1 MTDAPGPEV
10 TRWLLT
16 ASERGNPH
24 TTIDEPHPGEQAW
37 STGNSVR
44 PLVDGASYFAE
55 LFDTIE
61 ATRPGDLVLFAGWRV
76 DGDQQLTDDPSSTL
90 LEVLDRAEDRGV
102 QVRGL
107 IWRSHT
113 EQIDFSAEDNR
124 EVAEELA
131 DEDDEHAEVLL
142 DMRVRRGGSHHQK
155 FVVVRHGD
163 DPSRD
168 VAFVGG
174 IDVAHSRR
182 DDSGHRGDPQQQALA
197 DEYGPSPGWHD
208 VQCAITGPAVA
219 DVETVFRERWD
230 DPSPLTPA
238 WHSRLRD
245 RLSKVQHEPT
255 PLPERLPAPPP
266 VEGGTHV
273 VQVLRTYPHRHLRR
287 AYPFAPRGERSIA
300 RAHLKAIEQ
309 ARHLIYLEEQY
320 LWSSTVS
327 LALAEALSANPEL
340 HLITV
345 LPHRPDL
352 SGMAELLQ
360 LEGRFEAIKQLT
372 EAAPDRFAAY
382 GIENHA
388 GWPVYVHAKVV
399 VIDDWYAT
407 IGSDN
412 VNRRSW
418 SHDSELAALV
428 VDDAGTDHSPFA
440 RSLRLRLA
448 AEHLDRPLT
457 GPEHDAAMADCV
469 PAAGMF
475 AAYAE
480 AGERLRAWHE
490 GGMLGTRPSGRLRP
504 VREPDIGRWPRRV
517 LEVPQR
523 LLGDPDGRPFELRRR
538 HDY

>member
-1 MTDAPGPEV
+1 MSGGFRPEV
-10 TRWLLT
+10 SRWLLS

-24 TTIDEPHPGEQAW
+24 TRIDDRHPGEQAW
-37 STGNSVR
+37 STGNLVR
-44 PLVDGASYFAE
+44 PIVDGADYFAE
-55 LFDTIE
+55 LHRVIE
-61 ATRPGDLVLFAGWRV
+61 GTSEGDLILFAGWRI
-76 DGDQQLTDDPSSTL
+76 DGDEQLTDDPSSTL
-90 LEVLDRAEDRGV
+90 LEVLDRAEDRRV
-102 QVRGL
+102 NVRVL
-107 IWRSHT
+107 VWRSHT
-113 EQIDFSAEDNR
+113 EQLDFSAEKNR
-124 EVAEELA
+124 EVAEGLA
-131 DEDDEHAEVLL
+131 GDDDEHAEVLL

-155 FVVVRHGD
+155 FVVVRHRD
-163 DPSRD
+163 DSSRD

-182 DDSGHRGDPQQQALA
+182 DDSGHRGDPQQQKLA

-208 VQCAITGPAVA
+208 VHCAITGPAVA

-230 DPSPLTPA
+230 DPAPLTPA

-245 RLSKVQHEPT
+245 RLSRVKHEPS
-255 PLPERLPAPPP
+255 PLPPARPAPAP

-273 VQVLRTYPHRHLRR
+273 VQVLRTYPHRHLGR

-300 RAHLKAIEQ
+300 RSHLRAIEQ

-320 LWSSTVS
+320 LWSSAVTR
-327 LALAEALSANPEL
+327 ALAEALRANPEL

-352 SGMAELLQ
+352 SGIAELLQ
-360 LEGRFEAIKQLT
+360 LEGRFEAIQQLT

-399 VIDDWYAT
+399 LIDDWYAT

-428 VDDAGTDHSPFA
+428 VDESGTDHSPFA

-448 AEHLDRPLT
+448 AEHLDRPLS
-457 GPEHDAAMADCV
+457 GPEHEAAMTDCV

-475 AAYAE
+475 EAYAKAATALNE
-480 AGERLRAWHE
+480 WHD
-490 GGMLGTRPSGRLRP
+490 GGMLGQRPTGRLRP

-523 LLGDPDGRPFELRRR
+523 LVGDPDGRPAELRRR